1 MGDVLDAIVNCFD
14 HDDASVRK
22 QALKA
27 FAQVAFDYNENAIV
41 AATAL
46 LMDLEAEVRQSAVQ
60 ALARV
65 ARGGD
70 KLVIDAVS
78 LCLDDSDDDVKGAA
92 TVAVTKIKDKK
103 NVHEKSRGLDRD
115 ADGKLRR
122 LLSIDG

>member
-1 MGDVLDAIVNCFD
+1 MG
-14 HDDASVRK
+14 
-22 QALKA
+22 
-27 FAQVAFDYNENAIV
+27 VAFDYNQSAIV

-46 LMDLEAEVRQSAVQ
+46 LMDLEAEVRQTAVQ

-78 LCLDDSDDDVKGAA
+78 LCLEDSDDDVKGAA

-103 NVHEKSRGLDRD
+103 DAHERPRGLDRD

-122 LLSIDG
+122 LLSADITA